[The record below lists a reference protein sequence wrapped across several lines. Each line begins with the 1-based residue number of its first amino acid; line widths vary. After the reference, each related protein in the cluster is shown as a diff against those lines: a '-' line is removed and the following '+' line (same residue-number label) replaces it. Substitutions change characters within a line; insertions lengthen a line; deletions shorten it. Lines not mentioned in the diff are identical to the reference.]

1 MTPVS
6 KASPPCP
13 LCGAEDTTALARV
26 FERDYFE
33 CATCGLSFMHPDDRL
48 ERDAERERYDLHEND
63 PADGRYRAF
72 LSRLFDPL
80 VARLEPGATG
90 IDYGSGP
97 GPALAAMLE
106 GAGFPTSIYD
116 PFYAPD
122 RGVLKRT
129 YDFVTCT
136 ETAEHFFAP
145 GEEFDRIDGL
155 LRPGGWLGVMTTMRS
170 ERPFRDWW
178 YVRDPTH
185 VVFYRP
191 RTMEWIAERHAWSMH
206 QRAPNVVLFRKSSA

>member
-1 MTPVS
+1 MS
-6 KASPPCP
+6 IAPPSCP
-13 LCGAEDTTALARV
+13 LCAEERTSRLARV

-33 CATCGLSFMHPDDRL
+33 CPVCGLSFMHPKDRPTL
-48 ERDAERERYDLHEND
+48 DAELARYETHEND

-80 VARLEPGATG
+80 VERLQPGSVG
-90 IDYGSGP
+90 LDYGSGP
-97 GPALAAMLE
+97 GPALAAMLQQ
-106 GAGFPTSIYD
+106 AGFPTSIYD

-122 RGVLKRT
+122 ESVLERT
-129 YDFVTCT
+129 YDFITCT

-145 GEEFDRIDGL
+145 GEEFDRLDAL
-155 LRPGGWLGVMTTMRS
+155 LRPGGWLGVMTTLRN

-191 RTMEWIAERHAWSMH
+191 RTMEWIARRHRWLMER
-206 QRAPNVVLFRKSSA
+206 RAPNVVLFRKATA